1 VVANCGIA
9 ITVHPAARMLARRS
23 SRASPPE
30 PKHMKQRTFLSPAI
44 TALLLCGALAT
55 PLAFAQTH
63 HKHHKKTT
71 TSEQTQASTTTD
83 TGTNAMSSDTTTTAG
98 TTSTDSAAMSD
109 QSTTAQTNSSTS
121 TPATPATPYP
131 GTGTAATPATPAT
144 PADAAAASMGNAPT
158 TARQMSW
165 SDLDTDHDGNLSKTE
180 AGSLS
185 SLSQVFDT
193 ADGNKDGS
201 LTADEY
207 RAYLKTQGK

>member
-1 VVANCGIA
+1 
-9 ITVHPAARMLARRS
+9 
-23 SRASPPE
+23 
-30 PKHMKQRTFLSPAI
+30 MKQRTFLSPAI
-44 TALLLCGALAT
+44 TALLLCGAFAT
-55 PLAFAQTH
+55 PLAFAQSS

-71 TSEQTQASTTTD
+71 TSEQSSTSSNTGTTGTD
-83 TGTNAMSSDTTTTAG
+83 TSMSSDTTTTTAG
-98 TTSTDSAAMSD
+98 TTGSDSAAMSD

-158 TARQMSW
+158 SAKQLSW

-180 AGSLS
+180 AGALS

-193 ADGNKDGS
+193 ADSNKDGS

>member
-1 VVANCGIA
+1 VVTCRGTV
-9 ITVHPAARMLARRS
+9 ITVHPAARKVARRI

-30 PKHMKQRTFLSPAI
+30 HKHMKQRSLSRAI
-44 TALLLCGALAT
+44 TALLLCGAFAT

-63 HKHHKKTT
+63 SKHHKK
-71 TSEQTQASTTTD
+71 STTTESTQSATTSD
-83 TGTNAMSSDTTTTAG
+83 TGTMSSDTSTTAG
-98 TTSTDSAAMSD
+98 TTASDSAAMSD

-131 GTGTAATPATPAT
+131 GQGTAATPATPAT
-144 PADAAAASMGNAPT
+144 PADAAAASMNAK
-158 TARQMSW
+158 QLSW
-165 SDLDTDHDGNLSKTE
+165 NDLDTDHDGNLSKTE
-180 AGSLS
+180 AGALS

>member
-1 VVANCGIA
+1 
-9 ITVHPAARMLARRS
+9 
-23 SRASPPE
+23 
-30 PKHMKQRTFLSPAI
+30 MKQRISLSPAI
-44 TALLLCGALAT
+44 TALLLCGAFAT
-55 PLAFAQTH
+55 PLAFAQTT

-71 TSEQTQASTTTD
+71 TSEQSTTAD
-83 TGTNAMSSDTTTTAG
+83 TGTNATTSTDTTTTAG
-98 TTSTDSAAMSD
+98 TTSSDSAAMSD

-158 TARQMSW
+158 TAKQLSW
-165 SDLDTDHDGNLSKTE
+165 SDLDTDHNGNLSKSE
-180 AGSLS
+180 AGALS

-193 ADGNKDGS
+193 ADSNKDGS